1 MTFKYL
7 NKILKLTSV
16 VFTVITLFQLITKQS
31 LDNEKL
37 CELLALSLSLSLIK
51 MVINKYII
59 SKDSIFNPLL
69 YIIVICLMIAASN
82 YLFNWNMSLLLML
95 STFIEVILI
104 YICVRLINYQY
115 EKIDVKKMNEILDR
129 NRKNNK
135 QQ

>member
-1 MTFKYL
+1 MSFKYL
-7 NKILKLTSV
+7 KEILKLTSV

-31 LDNEKL
+31 LDNEKI

-51 MVINKYII
+51 IVINKYII

-69 YIIVICLMIAASN
+69 YIVIIWLMIVASN
-82 YLFNWNMSLLLML
+82 YLFNWNMSLSLMF

-129 NRKNNK
+129 NRKNKN

>member
-69 YIIVICLMIAASN
+69 YIFIIWLMIAASN

-95 STFIEVILI
+95 STFIEVIFI

-129 NRKNNK
+129 NRKNKN

>member
-7 NKILKLTSV
+7 KEILKLTSV

-31 LDNEKL
+31 LDNKKL

-69 YIIVICLMIAASN
+69 YIIIIWLMIAASN

-95 STFIEVILI
+95 STFIEVIFI

-129 NRKNNK
+129 NRKNKN

>member
-1 MTFKYL
+1 MSFKYL
-7 NKILKLTSV
+7 REIFKLTSV

-31 LDNEKL
+31 LDNEKI

-51 MVINKYII
+51 IVINKYII

-69 YIIVICLMIAASN
+69 YIVIIWLMIVASN
-82 YLFNWNMSLLLML
+82 YLFNWNMSLSLMF

-129 NRKNNK
+129 NRKNKN

>member
-16 VFTVITLFQLITKQS
+16 VFTVITIFQLITKQS

-69 YIIVICLMIAASN
+69 YIFIIWLMIAASN

-95 STFIEVILI
+95 STFIEVIFI

-129 NRKNNK
+129 NRKNKN

>member
-7 NKILKLTSV
+7 KEILKLTSV

-69 YIIVICLMIAASN
+69 YIFIIWLMIAASN
-82 YLFNWNMSLLLML
+82 YLFNWNMSLSLML
-95 STFIEVILI
+95 STFIEVIFI

-129 NRKNNK
+129 NRKNKN

>member
-7 NKILKLTSV
+7 KEILKLTSV

-69 YIIVICLMIAASN
+69 YIIIIWLMIAASN

-95 STFIEVILI
+95 STFIEVIFI

-129 NRKNNK
+129 NRKNKN

>member
-1 MTFKYL
+1 MSFKYL
-7 NKILKLTSV
+7 KEILKLTSV

-31 LDNEKL
+31 LDNEKI

-51 MVINKYII
+51 IIINKYII

-69 YIIVICLMIAASN
+69 YIVIIWLMIVASN
-82 YLFNWNMSLLLML
+82 YLFNWNMSLSLMF

-129 NRKNNK
+129 NRKNKN

>member
-7 NKILKLTSV
+7 KEILKLTSV

-51 MVINKYII
+51 IVINKYII

-69 YIIVICLMIAASN
+69 YIIIIWLMIAASN
-82 YLFNWNMSLLLML
+82 YLFNWNMSLSLML

-129 NRKNNK
+129 NRKNKK

>member
-7 NKILKLTSV
+7 KEILKLTSV

-37 CELLALSLSLSLIK
+37 CELLSLSLSLSLIK
-51 MVINKYII
+51 IVINKYII

-69 YIIVICLMIAASN
+69 YIVIIWLMIAASN
-82 YLFNWNMSLLLML
+82 YLFSWNMSLSLML
-95 STFIEVILI
+95 STFIEVIFI

-129 NRKNNK
+129 NRKNKN
-135 QQ
+135 QP

>member
-7 NKILKLTSV
+7 KEILKLTSV

-69 YIIVICLMIAASN
+69 YIIIIWLMIAASN
-82 YLFNWNMSLLLML
+82 YLFNWNMSLSLML
-95 STFIEVILI
+95 STFIKVILI

-129 NRKNNK
+129 NRKNKK